1 MVDQYAK
8 YVVVDDIHINPK
20 LTEGEDVADLGGD
33 DSGLHRLEG
42 RRQGQG
48 ATISDGFTPDQ
59 RFFVGFAQWACA
71 NDRPEDLRARAIT
84 DPHSPAKYRI
94 NGVVVN
100 VPEFGTAFSC
110 KPGQPMVKPADKVCK
125 VW

>member
-1 MVDQYAK
+1 VVDQYAK
-8 YVVVDDIHINPK
+8 YVVVDDIRINSK
-20 LTEGEDVADLGGD
+20 LTEGEDVADLGGTILAYIAWKD
-33 DSGLHRLEG
+33 ADKGKQLTSRDGL
-42 RRQGQG
+42 
-48 ATISDGFTPDQ
+48 TPDQ

-110 KPGQPMVKPADKVCK
+110 KPGQAMAKAADKVCK